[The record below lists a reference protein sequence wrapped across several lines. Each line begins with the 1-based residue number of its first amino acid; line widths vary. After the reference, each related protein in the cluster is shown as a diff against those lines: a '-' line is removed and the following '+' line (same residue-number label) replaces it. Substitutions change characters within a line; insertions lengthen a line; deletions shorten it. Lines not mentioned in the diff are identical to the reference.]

1 MKRTVYKH
9 DLIPGFK
16 RGKGKANGDS
26 DGLQGR
32 ASKYCIDHAERVY
45 RLCLLGLIDKEIC
58 MAFGIN
64 EQTFHNW
71 QAQHPE
77 FKQAI
82 CYGKQEADAKV
93 TEALYKRAI
102 GYQHPEV
109 VLHVIDK
116 AVTKT
121 VVTRYYPPDTA
132 ACRIWLKNRTRN
144 NEFIWQDSFQAEV
157 TGKNGKPI
165 QTESHIKIDAIDFS
179 SLTDE
184 ELQMCQTIGMKIAK
198 TKDEEE

>member
-1 MKRTVYKH
+1 MQRTVYKH
-9 DLIPGFK
+9 GLVPGFK
-16 RGKGKANGDS
+16 RGKGKANGETNAMA
-26 DGLQGR
+26 GR

-45 RLCLLGLIDKEIC
+45 RLCLLGLTDLEIC
-58 MAFGIN
+58 SAFGIN
-64 EQTFHNW
+64 EQTLHNW

-82 CYGKQEADAKV
+82 LYGKQEADAKV

-116 AVTKT
+116 EVTKT
-121 VVTRYYPPDTA
+121 VVTRHYPPDTA

-144 NEFIWQDSFQAEV
+144 NEFVWQDSFQAEV
-157 TGKNGKPI
+157 TGRNGGKI
-165 QTESHIKIDAIDFS
+165 QTESTVKIESLDLS

-184 ELQMCQTIGMKIAK
+184 ELQMCQAIGLKINK
-198 TKDEEE
+198 PKDEE